1 MRPAVSTLCTAAF
14 LLLTTLT
21 PTLAQQKAPL
31 SEADRQQELNAAI
44 EAAFKAAKPGPA
56 EVRLGEQG
64 TISLP
69 AGYQFVPI
77 AEAQRMMRAFGNRT
91 SSSFLGLILSST
103 GESWMTVIDF
113 NKAGYVKD
121 DDARSWKA
129 DELLQSLKDG
139 TEDANKDRRERGFR
153 EIEIAG
159 WVEPPKYNEATRRL
173 VWSALVRGKGAPEGG
188 SQSVNYNTYALGR
201 EGYYQLNLITGSDR
215 IEAEKKHAHALLAAL
230 SYDEGKRYQDFNPST
245 DRVAEYGLAALVAG
259 AAAKKLGLFA
269 VIGLFL
275 AKFWKIGLIA
285 VAGLAALLPKLLRRK
300 GS

>member
-1 MRPAVSTLCTAAF
+1 MHPALRLLCAAAF
-14 LLLTTLT
+14 LLLTALA
-21 PTLAQQKAPL
+21 PALAQQKSPP

-64 TISLP
+64 KIALP
-69 AGYQFVPI
+69 AGYQYVPI
-77 AEAQRMMRAFGNRT
+77 SEAQRMMRAFGNRT
-91 SSSFLGLILSST
+91 GSSFLGLILSST
-103 GESWMTVIDF
+103 GENWMTVIDF

-121 DDARSWKA
+121 DDAKNWKA
-129 DELLQSLKDG
+129 DELLQNLKDG
-139 TEDANKDRRERGFR
+139 TEEANAERRERGFR

-159 WVEPPKYNEATRRL
+159 WVEPPKYDETSRRL
-173 VWSALVRGKGAPEGG
+173 VWSALVRGKGAAADG

-259 AAAKKLGLFA
+259 AAAKKLGLLA
-269 VIGLFL
+269 MIGVFL
-275 AKFWKIGLIA
+275 AKFWKIGAIA
-285 VAGLAALLPKLLRRK
+285 LVGLGALLPKLFRRR
-300 GS
+300 G